1 MTDKY
6 LKVTDNIPKVTDK
19 HIKVTD
25 KTNCGITQK
34 FRSSFLDDRNSS
46 GFID

>member
-6 LKVTDNIPKVTDK
+6 LKVTDKRKKVTDNIPKVTDK
-19 HIKVTD
+19 M
-25 KTNCGITQK
+25 NGGITQK
-34 FRSSFLDDRNSS
+34 FRSSFLDDRNSL